1 MIFKVNRA
9 SDYCIIP
16 AHHMKFET
24 LEELRDYVLRG
35 NEKKKACVICWDTME
50 LLIYDDWIE

>member
-9 SDYCIIP
+9 SDYCII
-16 AHHMKFET
+16 HSHEMEFES
-24 LEELRDYVLRG
+24 LEELRDYVLKE
-35 NEKKKACVICWDTME
+35 NEEKKACVIWWDTME

>member
-9 SDYCIIP
+9 SDYNIIP
-16 AHHMKFET
+16 NYKMNFET
-24 LEELRDYVLRG
+24 LEELRDYVVKE
-35 NEKKKACVICWDTME
+35 NEKTKACVIWWDTKE